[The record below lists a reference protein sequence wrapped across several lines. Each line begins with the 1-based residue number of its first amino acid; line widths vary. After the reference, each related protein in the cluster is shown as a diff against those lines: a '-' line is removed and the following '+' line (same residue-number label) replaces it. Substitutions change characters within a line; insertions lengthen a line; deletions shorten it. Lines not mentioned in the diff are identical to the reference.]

1 MDMNSIIRVVEG
13 HADKIAERWLQR
25 LRKEEATMYTYL
37 REPEEHLLE
46 HVQKAYEQIG
56 LYLEQPR
63 HHVIAEHFRETG
75 RRRRREGV
83 PLPDVVRAVQIGRI
97 VLWQY
102 VLEQG
107 VFDSTVNLYQAINL
121 FKQVNAVFDSA
132 ILFAIEGYLEEQK

>member
-1 MDMNSIIRVVEG
+1 
-13 HADKIAERWLQR
+13 
-25 LRKEEATMYTYL
+25 MYTYL
-37 REPEEHLLE
+37 REPEERLLE

-56 LYLEQPR
+56 VYLDQPR

-83 PLPDVVRAVQIGRI
+83 PLQDVVRAIQIARI

-107 VFDSTVNLYQAINL
+107 IFDSTVNLYQAINL
-121 FKQVNAVFDSA
+121 FKQVGAVFDA
-132 ILFAIEGYLEEQK
+132 AVLFAIEGYGEEEK